1 MRTTKDVI
9 FSYLLTPL
17 SWIYGAVTNVRN
29 KLYDWH
35 MLKAETFDVPIICVG
50 NITVGGTG
58 KTPHVE
64 YLIEYLSSVYNIAV
78 LSRGYKRKTR
88 GFVLGTHNSTPRT
101 IGDESY
107 QILSKYGNRVKVAVC
122 ESRRKGIRELM
133 NIDPSINL
141 IILDDAYQHRSVE
154 AKVKILLMDYNRPVY
169 TDHVLPLGRLR
180 ESKRAVGRADIVVVT
195 KMPDDAAPLQYRIG
209 SNNLDLWAFQKLFFS
224 RIDYGQPLPVFPDDS
239 RYTVR
244 LDSLTRNDI
253 VLLLTGIAN
262 PRPLVRYFKNF
273 ECRVKIN
280 HFPDHH
286 DFSRNDLQRLQVRY
300 DEMKGA
306 RKLIVTTE
314 KDAVRLANNPYFPE
328 KLKPYIFY
336 LPISVDMLGGIDGSN
351 FINAVKS
358 AIEASPNNIGLRKGG
373 SGDTDDLD
381 KQE

>member
-1 MRTTKDVI
+1 
-9 FSYLLTPL
+9 
-17 SWIYGAVTNVRN
+17 
-29 KLYDWH
+29 
-35 MLKAETFDVPIICVG
+35 
-50 NITVGGTG
+50 
-58 KTPHVE
+58 
-64 YLIEYLSSVYNIAV
+64 
-78 LSRGYKRKTR
+78 
-88 GFVLGTHNSTPRT
+88 
-101 IGDESY
+101 
-107 QILSKYGNRVKVAVC
+107 
-122 ESRRKGIRELM
+122 
-133 NIDPSINL
+133 
-141 IILDDAYQHRSVE
+141 
-154 AKVKILLMDYNRPVY
+154 
-169 TDHVLPLGRLR
+169 
-180 ESKRAVGRADIVVVT
+180 
-195 KMPDDAAPLQYRIG
+195 MPDDAAPLQYRIV